1 MISHVCIFRMDG
13 RSAGRHIDRPIYI
26 IYIDTDLYL
35 VQIMFICRPAGPT
48 FILNIHIIYISRMIG
63 GSAGQK
69 LIRIRIKYI
78 QYIQDER
85 LVGGSAGRQI
95 DRG

>member
-1 MISHVCIFRMDG
+1 MISHVCIFRMVG
-13 RSAGRHIDRPIYI
+13 RSAHRQTNILY

-35 VQIMFICRPAGPT
+35 VRIMFICRPAGPT
-48 FILNIHIIYISRMIG
+48 LILNIHILYISRMIG

-69 LIRIRIKYI
+69 LIRIGIKYI

-85 LVGGSAGRQI
+85 WVGGSAGRQI